1 MAGKLGRALVL
12 LVLLAAALITQA
24 PLAVFLL
31 AFALVLLV
39 LLRLDAAY
47 LRRQVTAELLVPDKP
62 VIQGEDF
69 TLTVRLRNRSRLPIP
84 ALVVLLNAAD
94 EWGGGQITLRCAA
107 MLGGKESAEQRITL
121 NAGKSGVWSIA
132 VRGITLRDHL
142 GVFTAACPA
151 AAQSRSICVLP
162 AAAAGKAKA
171 ETAPDEDGDEADT
184 RAALGGS
191 YELREYRDGDTL
203 KQVHWKLN
211 AKLDRLMVRE
221 PLTALRAALTPGG
234 DLDGAE
240 EWGDFPQQAAKHR
253 KNPPKRKKE
262 RTALSRRGA
271 TDPGSGLKFVDR
283 VLVST
288 QRPAAH
294 PALWLAADAALLLAL
309 TFGLLLVL
317 STGFGIAVPLWVW
330 PAAAAFCA
338 GWALFLRAPQAL
350 RRWGLLAGVIVYLV
364 VLFIC
369 QRNFL
374 AGAQQCAGNIAQ
386 SLNAR
391 LGSALPVAQGG
402 SAAQLGL
409 FLLLLGPLMWFGIVY
424 FGSLL
429 TLLWQGFYT
438 FDDFTMSVT
447 PELTLANIRA
457 LFNPANYDI
466 IVRTLTMAVAV
477 TIASAILAFPMA
489 WYMARY
495 TSGKMKA
502 FFYIAVM
509 LPMWASYIVKAY
521 AWTLLLAKD
530 GVAQWFLQHLG
541 LEPLLTAFLTLPAVG
556 GNTLS
561 TSGLGRFLVFLYIW
575 LPFMILPVQ
584 AALERLPPSLLQASA
599 DLGARPR
606 QTFRYVVLPL
616 AIPGIAAGSIFTFSL
631 TLGDFIVP
639 QLVGPP
645 GYFIGNMVYSQQG
658 AIGNMPMA
666 AAFTLVPI
674 VLIALYLAFVKRLG
688 AFDAL

>member
-1 MAGKLGRALVL
+1 MAMNVL
-12 LVLLAAALITQA
+12 HSPPQSTNLNRISGY
-24 PLAVFLL
+24 FW
-31 AFALVLLV
+31 
-39 LLRLDAAY
+39 
-47 LRRQVTAELLVPDKP
+47 
-62 VIQGEDF
+62 
-69 TLTVRLRNRSRLPIP
+69 RNP
-84 ALVVLLNAAD
+84 A
-94 EWGGGQITLRCAA
+94 Q
-107 MLGGKESAEQRITL
+107 
-121 NAGKSGVWSIA
+121 
-132 VRGITLRDHL
+132 
-142 GVFTAACPA
+142 
-151 AAQSRSICVLP
+151 
-162 AAAAGKAKA
+162 
-171 ETAPDEDGDEADT
+171 
-184 RAALGGS
+184 
-191 YELREYRDGDTL
+191 
-203 KQVHWKLN
+203 
-211 AKLDRLMVRE
+211 
-221 PLTALRAALTPGG
+221 
-234 DLDGAE
+234 
-240 EWGDFPQQAAKHR
+240 
-253 KNPPKRKKE
+253 
-262 RTALSRRGA
+262 
-271 TDPGSGLKFVDR
+271 
-283 VLVST
+283 
-288 QRPAAH
+288 
-294 PALWLAADAALLLAL
+294 
-309 TFGLLLVL
+309 
-317 STGFGIAVPLWVW
+317 
-330 PAAAAFCA
+330 
-338 GWALFLRAPQAL
+338 
-350 RRWGLLAGVIVYLV
+350 
-364 VLFIC
+364 
-369 QRNFL
+369 
-374 AGAQQCAGNIAQ
+374 
-386 SLNAR
+386 
-391 LGSALPVAQGG
+391 
-402 SAAQLGL
+402 GL

-447 PELTLANIRA
+447 PDLTLANLQA

-466 IVRTLTMAVAV
+466 ILRTLTMAVAV

-530 GVAQWFLQHLG
+530 GVAQWFLTHLG
-541 LEPLLTAFLTLPAVG
+541 LEPLLLSFLTLPAVG

-561 TSGLGRFLVFLYIW
+561 TSGLGRFLVFVYIW